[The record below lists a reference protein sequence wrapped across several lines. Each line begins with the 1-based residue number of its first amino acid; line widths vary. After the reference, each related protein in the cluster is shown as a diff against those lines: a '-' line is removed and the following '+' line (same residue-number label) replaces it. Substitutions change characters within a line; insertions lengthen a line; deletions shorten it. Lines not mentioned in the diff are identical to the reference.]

1 MANKTEKP
9 TQKKLQD
16 ASKKGQILKSR
27 DLTVSVIMLVGTLY
41 LGYVF
46 DVHHIMSILEYILD
60 HNAKPDIWDYFKA
73 MGIGWLKTIIPFL
86 LVCMFTTIL
95 VSWFQSKMQ
104 LATEAVKLK
113 FDSLNPVNG
122 LKRIFGL
129 KTVKEFVKA
138 ILYII
143 FFALEIKVFWS
154 NHKSLLFKTLD
165 GDIISLLSDW
175 GEMLFLLIL
184 YCLGSMIIVLIFD
197 FIAEYFLFMKD
208 MKMDKQEVKR
218 EYKEQEGNPEIKSK
232 RRERHQEILS
242 EQLKSDVS
250 NSRLMIANPTHI
262 AIGIYFKPHLSP
274 IPLIS
279 VRETNEVALAV
290 RKYAKEIGIPIITD
304 KKLARKIYAT
314 HRRYDYVSFEN
325 IDEIL
330 RLLLWL
336 EDVENAG
343 QPVPDEQLSS
353 EDKYIE
359 GEDTKS
365 ENNDNNLKIK
375 HVS

>member
-9 TQKKLQD
+9 TDKKLKD

-27 DLTVSVIMLVGTLY
+27 DLTVSLIMLVGTLY

-73 MGIGWLKTIIPFL
+73 IGIGWLKTIFPFL

-95 VSWFQSKMQ
+95 VSWFQSKMK
-104 LATEAVKLK
+104 LATEAIKLK

-122 LKRIFGL
+122 LKKIFSL
-129 KTVKEFVKA
+129 KTLKEFVKA
-138 ILYII
+138 ILYIV
-143 FFALEIKVFWS
+143 FFCLAIRVFWG
-154 NHKSLLFKTLD
+154 NNKSLLFKTLD

-175 GEMLFLLIL
+175 GEMLFLLVL
-184 YCLGSMIIVLIFD
+184 YCLVSMIIILIFD
-197 FIAEYFLFMKD
+197 YIAEYFLFMKD

-218 EYKEQEGNPEIKSK
+218 EYKEQEGNPEVKSK

-262 AIGIYFKPHLSP
+262 AIGIYFKPNLSP

-279 VRETNEVALAV
+279 VRATNQVALAI
-290 RKYAKEIGIPIITD
+290 RRYAQEIGIPVITD

-325 IDEIL
+325 LDEIL

-343 QPVPDEQLSS
+343 QPDTTEEPVLEDEV
-353 EDKYIE
+353 K
-359 GEDTKS
+359 
-365 ENNDNNLKIK
+365 
-375 HVS
+375 

>member
-1 MANKTEKP
+1 MECFTANKTEKP

-27 DLTVSVIMLVGTLY
+27 DLTVCVIMLVGTLY

-104 LATEAVKLK
+104 LATEAIKFK

-143 FFALEIKVFWS
+143 FFALAIKLFWS

-218 EYKEQEGNPEIKSK
+218 EYKEQEGSPEIKSK

-250 NSRLMIANPTHI
+250 NSRLMISNPTHI

-343 QPVPDEQLSS
+343 QPVPDELLPS
-353 EDKYIE
+353 EDKFKE

-365 ENNDNNLKIK
+365 ENKDNN
-375 HVS
+375 

>member
-1 MANKTEKP
+1 
-9 TQKKLQD
+9 
-16 ASKKGQILKSR
+16 
-27 DLTVSVIMLVGTLY
+27 
-41 LGYVF
+41 
-46 DVHHIMSILEYILD
+46 
-60 HNAKPDIWDYFKA
+60 
-73 MGIGWLKTIIPFL
+73 
-86 LVCMFTTIL
+86 
-95 VSWFQSKMQ
+95 
-104 LATEAVKLK
+104 
-113 FDSLNPVNG
+113 
-122 LKRIFGL
+122 
-129 KTVKEFVKA
+129 
-138 ILYII
+138 
-143 FFALEIKVFWS
+143 
-154 NHKSLLFKTLD
+154 
-165 GDIISLLSDW
+165 
-175 GEMLFLLIL
+175 
-184 YCLGSMIIVLIFD
+184 
-197 FIAEYFLFMKD
+197 YFLFMKD

-218 EYKEQEGNPEIKSK
+218 EYKEQEGSPEIKSK

-343 QPVPDEQLSS
+343 QPVPDEQFSS
-353 EDKYIE
+353 EDKFIE
-359 GEDTKS
+359 GEDTEI
-365 ENNDNNLKIK
+365 ENKDNN
-375 HVS
+375 

>member
-1 MANKTEKP
+1 MA
-9 TQKKLQD
+9 
-16 ASKKGQILKSR
+16 
-27 DLTVSVIMLVGTLY
+27 
-41 LGYVF
+41 
-46 DVHHIMSILEYILD
+46 
-60 HNAKPDIWDYFKA
+60 
-73 MGIGWLKTIIPFL
+73 
-86 LVCMFTTIL
+86 
-95 VSWFQSKMQ
+95 
-104 LATEAVKLK
+104 
-113 FDSLNPVNG
+113 
-122 LKRIFGL
+122 
-129 KTVKEFVKA
+129 
-138 ILYII
+138 
-143 FFALEIKVFWS
+143 IKVFWS

-232 RRERHQEILS
+232 RRERIR
-242 EQLKSDVS
+242 QLKSDVS

-353 EDKYIE
+353 EDKFIE
-359 GEDTKS
+359 GEEKEI
-365 ENNDNNLKIK
+365 ENKDDNLKN
-375 HVS
+375 

>member
-1 MANKTEKP
+1 MECFTANKTEKP

-27 DLTVSVIMLVGTLY
+27 DLTVCVIMLVGTLY

-104 LATEAVKLK
+104 LATEAIKFK

-143 FFALEIKVFWS
+143 FFALAIKLFWS

-218 EYKEQEGNPEIKSK
+218 EYKEQEGSPEIKSK

-304 KKLARKIYAT
+304 KKLAQKIYAT

-343 QPVPDEQLSS
+343 QPVPDELLPS
-353 EDKYIE
+353 EDKFKE

-365 ENNDNNLKIK
+365 ENKDNN
-375 HVS
+375 

>member
-9 TQKKLQD
+9 TDKKLKD

-27 DLTVSVIMLVGTLY
+27 DLTVSLIMLVGTLY

-73 MGIGWLKTIIPFL
+73 IGIGWLKTIVPFL

-95 VSWFQSKMQ
+95 VSWFQSKMK
-104 LATEAVKLK
+104 LATEAIKLK
-113 FDSLNPVNG
+113 FDSLNPING
-122 LKRIFGL
+122 LKKIFSL
-129 KTVKEFVKA
+129 KTLKEFVKA
-138 ILYII
+138 ILYIV
-143 FFALEIKVFWS
+143 FFCLAIRVFWGG
-154 NHKSLLFKTLD
+154 NKSLLFKTLD

-175 GEMLFLLIL
+175 GEMLFLLVL
-184 YCLGSMIIVLIFD
+184 YCLVSMIIILIFD
-197 FIAEYFLFMKD
+197 YIAEYFLFMKD

-218 EYKEQEGNPEIKSK
+218 EYKEQEGNPEVKSK

-262 AIGIYFKPHLSP
+262 AIGIYFKPNLSP

-279 VRETNEVALAV
+279 VRATNQVALAI
-290 RKYAKEIGIPIITD
+290 RRYAQEIGIPVITD

-314 HRRYDYVSFEN
+314 HRRYDYVSLEN
-325 IDEIL
+325 LDEIL

-343 QPVPDEQLSS
+343 QLDATEEPVLEDEV
-353 EDKYIE
+353 K
-359 GEDTKS
+359 
-365 ENNDNNLKIK
+365 
-375 HVS
+375 

>member
-9 TQKKLQD
+9 TDKKLKD

-27 DLTVSVIMLVGTLY
+27 DLTVSLIMLVGTLY

-73 MGIGWLKTIIPFL
+73 IGIGWLKTIVPFL

-95 VSWFQSKMQ
+95 VSWFQSKMK
-104 LATEAVKLK
+104 LATEAIKLK
-113 FDSLNPVNG
+113 FDSLNPING
-122 LKRIFGL
+122 LKKIFSL
-129 KTVKEFVKA
+129 KTLKEFVKA
-138 ILYII
+138 ILYIV
-143 FFALEIKVFWS
+143 FFCLAIRVFWG
-154 NHKSLLFKTLD
+154 NNKSLLFKTLD

-175 GEMLFLLIL
+175 GEMLFLLVL
-184 YCLGSMIIVLIFD
+184 YCLVSMIIILIFD
-197 FIAEYFLFMKD
+197 YIAEYFLFMKD

-218 EYKEQEGNPEIKSK
+218 EYKEQEGNPEVKSK

-262 AIGIYFKPHLSP
+262 AIGIYFKPNLSP

-279 VRETNEVALAV
+279 VRATNQVALAI
-290 RKYAKEIGIPIITD
+290 RRYAQEIGVPVITD

-314 HRRYDYVSFEN
+314 HRRYDYVSFEKL
-325 IDEIL
+325 DEIL

-343 QPVPDEQLSS
+343 QPDATEEPVLEDEV
-353 EDKYIE
+353 K
-359 GEDTKS
+359 
-365 ENNDNNLKIK
+365 
-375 HVS
+375 

>member
-1 MANKTEKP
+1 MECFTANKTEKP

-27 DLTVSVIMLVGTLY
+27 DLTVCVIMLVGTLY

-104 LATEAVKLK
+104 LATEAIKFK

-143 FFALEIKVFWS
+143 FFALAIKLFWS

-218 EYKEQEGNPEIKSK
+218 EYKEQEGSPEIKSK

-343 QPVPDEQLSS
+343 QPVPDELLPS
-353 EDKYIE
+353 EDKFKE

-365 ENNDNNLKIK
+365 ENKDNN
-375 HVS
+375 

>member
-104 LATEAVKLK
+104 LATGAVKLK

>member
-9 TQKKLQD
+9 TDKKLKD

-27 DLTVSVIMLVGTLY
+27 DLTVSLIMLVGTLY

-46 DVHHIMSILEYILD
+46 DAHHIMSILEYILD

-73 MGIGWLKTIIPFL
+73 IGIGWLKTIVPFL

-95 VSWFQSKMQ
+95 VSWFQSKMK
-104 LATEAVKLK
+104 LATEAIKLK
-113 FDSLNPVNG
+113 FDSLNPING
-122 LKRIFGL
+122 LKKIFSL
-129 KTVKEFVKA
+129 KTLKEFVKA
-138 ILYII
+138 ILYIV
-143 FFALEIKVFWS
+143 FFCLAIRVFWG
-154 NHKSLLFKTLD
+154 NNKSLLFKTLD

-175 GEMLFLLIL
+175 GEMLFLLVL
-184 YCLGSMIIVLIFD
+184 YCLVSMIIILIFD
-197 FIAEYFLFMKD
+197 YIAEYFLFMKD

-218 EYKEQEGNPEIKSK
+218 EYKEQEGNPEVKSK

-262 AIGIYFKPHLSP
+262 AIGIYFKPNLSP

-279 VRETNEVALAV
+279 VRATNQVALAI
-290 RKYAKEIGIPIITD
+290 RRYAQEIGIPVITD

-325 IDEIL
+325 LDEIL

-343 QPVPDEQLSS
+343 QPDTTEEPVLEDEV
-353 EDKYIE
+353 K
-359 GEDTKS
+359 
-365 ENNDNNLKIK
+365 
-375 HVS
+375 

>member
-1 MANKTEKP
+1 MECFTANKTEKP

-27 DLTVSVIMLVGTLY
+27 DLTVCVIMLVGTLY

-104 LATEAVKLK
+104 LATEAIKFK

-143 FFALEIKVFWS
+143 FFALAIKLFWS

-197 FIAEYFLFMKD
+197 FIAEYLLFMKD

-218 EYKEQEGNPEIKSK
+218 EYKEQEGSPEIKSK

-343 QPVPDEQLSS
+343 QPVPDELLPS
-353 EDKYIE
+353 EDKFKE

-365 ENNDNNLKIK
+365 ENKDNN
-375 HVS
+375 

>member
-9 TQKKLQD
+9 TDKKLKD

-27 DLTVSVIMLVGTLY
+27 DLTVSLIMLVGTLY

-73 MGIGWLKTIIPFL
+73 IGIGWLKTIVPFL

-95 VSWFQSKMQ
+95 VSWFQSKMK
-104 LATEAVKLK
+104 LATEAIKLK

-122 LKRIFGL
+122 LKKIFSL
-129 KTVKEFVKA
+129 KTLKEFVKA
-138 ILYII
+138 ILYIV
-143 FFALEIKVFWS
+143 FFCLAIRVFWG
-154 NHKSLLFKTLD
+154 NNKSLLFKMLD

-175 GEMLFLLIL
+175 GEMLFLLVL
-184 YCLGSMIIVLIFD
+184 YCLVSMIIILIFD
-197 FIAEYFLFMKD
+197 YIAEYFLFMKD

-218 EYKEQEGNPEIKSK
+218 EYKEQEGNPEVKSK

-262 AIGIYFKPHLSP
+262 AIGIYFKPNLSP

-279 VRETNEVALAV
+279 VRATNQVALAI
-290 RKYAKEIGIPIITD
+290 RRYAQEIGIPVITD

-325 IDEIL
+325 LDEIL

-343 QPVPDEQLSS
+343 QPDTTEEPVLEDEV
-353 EDKYIE
+353 K
-359 GEDTKS
+359 
-365 ENNDNNLKIK
+365 
-375 HVS
+375 

>member
-9 TQKKLQD
+9 TDKKLKD

-27 DLTVSVIMLVGTLY
+27 DLTVSLIMLVGTLY

-73 MGIGWLKTIIPFL
+73 IGIGWLKTIVPFL

-95 VSWFQSKMQ
+95 VSWFQSKMK
-104 LATEAVKLK
+104 LATEAIKLK
-113 FDSLNPVNG
+113 FDSLNPING
-122 LKRIFGL
+122 LKKIFSL
-129 KTVKEFVKA
+129 KTLKEFVKA
-138 ILYII
+138 ILYIV
-143 FFALEIKVFWS
+143 FFCLAIRVFWG
-154 NHKSLLFKTLD
+154 NNKSLLFKTLD

-175 GEMLFLLIL
+175 GEMLFLLVL
-184 YCLGSMIIVLIFD
+184 YCLVSMIIILIFD
-197 FIAEYFLFMKD
+197 YIAEYFLFMKD

-218 EYKEQEGNPEIKSK
+218 EYKEQEGNPEVKSK

-262 AIGIYFKPHLSP
+262 AIGIYFKPNLSP

-279 VRETNEVALAV
+279 VRATNQVALAI
-290 RKYAKEIGIPIITD
+290 RRYTQEIGIPVITD

-325 IDEIL
+325 LDEIL

-343 QPVPDEQLSS
+343 QPDATEEPVLEDEV
-353 EDKYIE
+353 K
-359 GEDTKS
+359 
-365 ENNDNNLKIK
+365 
-375 HVS
+375 

>member
-1 MANKTEKP
+1 MEYFTANKTEKP

-27 DLTVSVIMLVGTLY
+27 DLTVCVIMLVGTLY

-104 LATEAVKLK
+104 LATEAIKFK

-143 FFALEIKVFWS
+143 FFALAIKLFWS

-218 EYKEQEGNPEIKSK
+218 EYKEQEGSPEIKSK

-343 QPVPDEQLSS
+343 QPVPDELLPS
-353 EDKYIE
+353 EDKFKE

-365 ENNDNNLKIK
+365 ENKDNN
-375 HVS
+375 